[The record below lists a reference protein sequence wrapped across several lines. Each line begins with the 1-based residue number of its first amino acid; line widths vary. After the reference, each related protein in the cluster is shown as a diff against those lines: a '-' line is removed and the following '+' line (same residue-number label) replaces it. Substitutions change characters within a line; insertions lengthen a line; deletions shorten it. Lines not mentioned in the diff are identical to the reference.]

1 MYANNEVGTLQPID
15 EIGWLARSRGIPFH
29 TDAVQAGGQLN
40 LSVKRLPV
48 DLLALS
54 AHKFYGP
61 KGVGVLY
68 VRSGIELLPALTGG
82 GHERGQRPGTVN
94 VAEVVGLATALK
106 LAQERRESENA
117 RISVLRD
124 QLVAGIIAQIGDVK
138 LTGHPT
144 RRLPNSASFAF
155 KGVEGEALLMALD
168 LEGICVSTGSACTTG
183 EAEPSHVLTAMGLAR
198 EWALGSLRMTLG
210 HLTTSEDI
218 TTVLDVLPK
227 VVAQLR
233 NA

>member
-1 MYANNEVGTLQPID
+1 M
-15 EIGWLARSRGIPFH
+15 ARAKGIAFH
-29 TDAVQAGGQLN
+29 TDAVQAGGHMNLN
-40 LSVKRLPV
+40 VDRLNV

-68 VRSGIELLPALTGG
+68 VRSGTELVSALTGG
-82 GHERGQRPGTVN
+82 GHERGRRPGTVN
-94 VAEVVGLATALK
+94 VAEIVGLAAALQ
-106 LAQERRESENA
+106 LAQERRERENA
-117 RISVLRD
+117 RVSALRN
-124 QLVAGIIAQIGDVK
+124 QLVTGVCERIPNAQ

-144 RRLPNSASFAF
+144 RRLPNSASFAI
-155 KGVEGEALLMALD
+155 KGVEGETLLMALD

-210 HLTTSEDI
+210 HLTRPEDI
-218 TTVLDVLPK
+218 VTVLDVLPG
-227 VVAQLR
+227 VVERLR
-233 NA
+233 KRAA